1 VRELGV
7 MYGINHSLCG
17 SGLAGRRRV
26 ADGTKVSER
35 MTDLGNASS
44 VDVLR
49 GMTTDD
55 QKMLAH
61 IAKRRRLRAG
71 DFVYI
76 QGDPAQHF
84 YIVESGRVRVFYQT
98 PAGREPTVTYR
109 GPGNLFGI
117 SHLAESGRRVTSAQV
132 LEPSAIWAIANEDL
146 DEVTRRLPALA
157 SAIIKS
163 LSSRLRDVMV
173 LVESVATW
181 PSRLR
186 VANFLLANRE
196 RQQGVGATAGE
207 GWTHER
213 IADRLGCARQTVT
226 EALNEFARKGWI
238 RVQRKR
244 VSVMDRDALERL
256 VNTEFTMTQ
265 AHPGKA
271 RAVSKEYL
279 SGR

>member
-1 VRELGV
+1 
-7 MYGINHSLCG
+7 
-17 SGLAGRRRV
+17 
-26 ADGTKVSER
+26 
-35 MTDLGNASS
+35 LGNASS
-44 VDVLR
+44 VDVLG

-55 QKMLAH
+55 QRMLAL
-61 IAKRRRLRAG
+61 IATRRRLRAG

-117 SHLAESGRRVTSAQV
+117 SHLAQGGRRVTSAQA
-132 LEPSAIWAIANEDL
+132 LEPSAIWAIANEDI
-146 DEVTRRLPALA
+146 DEVTRRFPALA

-181 PSRLR
+181 PARLR
-186 VANFLLANRE
+186 VANFLLADRE
-196 RQQGVGATAGE
+196 RHQGAGPAVRA
-207 GWTHER
+207 GWTHET
-213 IADRLGCARQTVT
+213 IADRLGCTRQTVT

-244 VSVMDRDALERL
+244 VSVIDRHALERL
-256 VNTEFTMTQ
+256 VSAELTTMP
-265 AHPGKA
+265 APPRKS
-271 RAVSKEYL
+271 RAVSKA
-279 SGR
+279 

>member
-1 VRELGV
+1 MNTGF
-7 MYGINHSLCG
+7 
-17 SGLAGRRRV
+17 
-26 ADGTKVSER
+26 D
-35 MTDLGNASS
+35 DASS
-44 VDVLR
+44 VDVLGR
-49 GMTTDD
+49 LPADERRT
-55 QKMLAH
+55 LER

-71 DFVYI
+71 DFVYT
-76 QGDPAQHF
+76 QGDAVEHF

-117 SHLAESGRRVTSAQV
+117 SHLAESGRRVTSAQA

-181 PSRLR
+181 PARLR
-186 VANFLLANRE
+186 VANFLLADRE
-196 RQQGVGATAGE
+196 RQQGAGAAVRA
-207 GWTHER
+207 GWTHET
-213 IADRLGCARQTVT
+213 IADRLGCTRQTVT

-244 VSVMDRDALERL
+244 VSVIDRPALERL
-256 VNTEFTMTQ
+256 ISAEL
-265 AHPGKA
+265 P
-271 RAVSKEYL
+271 
-279 SGR
+279 